1 MSRHSNTHTMNS
13 NYVLEL
19 LLVTCVLYYLFV
31 SLKHNQLSS
40 LALQQSSM
48 SKQEQRQLQAQELQR
63 TQQGLASSATAAGT
77 LAALVG
83 GGYRGG
89 GALGDTLHAAMY
101 TTPNTELR
109 VGDNK
114 YDALK
119 FHANREEY
127 IDKLT
132 KNPLRVNTAKDLLA
146 NETNQT
152 LLDDWFEHSEGDR
165 HTIQLAKAGHNTQY
179 NKGLN
184 DYIETF
190 KDATYNPKGT
200 LPTTEPGFLISDEL
214 HTDQVLKRLIQQ
226 GDIDPTHLSDRLA
239 ILPKERAGLSAI
251 PLKPE
256 TTAATRASKTYLA
269 EEAAFAKTGARLNL
283 AGSSVG
289 AAVGI
294 AAASALME
302 YFMGEED
309 EGQEE
314 GVSLTSLPY
323 PVEEASQEVGGQ

>member
-1 MSRHSNTHTMNS
+1 MNS

-40 LALQQSSM
+40 LALQQRSM

-89 GALGDTLHAAMY
+89 GALGDTLHEAMY
-101 TTPNTELR
+101 TKPDNMLR
-109 VGDNK
+109 IGNGK

-132 KNPLRVNTAKDLLA
+132 KNPFRATTAEALLENEHNT
-146 NETNQT
+146 T
-152 LLDDWFEHSEGDR
+152 LLDDFFLDSVDDR
-165 HTIQLAKAGHNTQY
+165 KRIQLAQAGHNTRY
-179 NKGLN
+179 N
-184 DYIETF
+184 ETFF
-190 KDATYNPKGT
+190 KDAKYNPKGT

-214 HTDQVLKRLIQQ
+214 HTDQVLKRLIEQ
-226 GDIDPTHLSDRLA
+226 GDIDPIHLEARSA
-239 ILPKERAGLSAI
+239 ILSEEAAGLSAI
-251 PLKPE
+251 PLKAE
-256 TTAATRASKTYLA
+256 TTAATRASEAFLA
-269 EEAAFAKTGARLNL
+269 EEAAFAKAGARLNF

-309 EGQEE
+309 EVE
-314 GVSLTSLPY
+314 
-323 PVEEASQEVGGQ
+323 EEASQEDSS